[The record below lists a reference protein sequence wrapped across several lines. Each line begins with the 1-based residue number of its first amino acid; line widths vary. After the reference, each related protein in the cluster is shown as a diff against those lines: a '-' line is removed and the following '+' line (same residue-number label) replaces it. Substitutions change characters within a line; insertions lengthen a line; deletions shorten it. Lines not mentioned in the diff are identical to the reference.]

1 MMVLGPRPIAFLVA
15 DHLPAVPTFAE
26 LGFPQVS
33 VQTLAGLVA
42 PAGTP
47 RPVIQ
52 RVHAAFAGAVQT
64 PDIKVKLEQ
73 LNQFPV
79 GNTPEE
85 FATFLQENMARLA
98 KVAREANVKLD

>member
-1 MMVLGPRPIAFLVA
+1 MQA
-15 DHLPAVPTFAE
+15 
-26 LGFPQVS
+26 
-33 VQTLAGLVA
+33 
-42 PAGTP
+42 
-47 RPVIQ
+47 
-52 RVHAAFAGAVQT
+52 
-64 PDIKVKLEQ
+64 PDIKATLEQ

>member
-1 MMVLGPRPIAFLVA
+1 MACAGPTRIF
-15 DHLPAVPTFAE
+15 
-26 LGFPQVS
+26 
-33 VQTLAGLVA
+33 
-42 PAGTP
+42 
-47 RPVIQ
+47 
-52 RVHAAFAGAVQT
+52 
-64 PDIKVKLEQ
+64 PDIKAKLEQ

>member
-1 MMVLGPRPIAFLVA
+1 M
-15 DHLPAVPTFAE
+15 
-26 LGFPQVS
+26 Q
-33 VQTLAGLVA
+33 A
-42 PAGTP
+42 PDVKA
-47 RPVIQ
+47 
-52 RVHAAFAGAVQT
+52 
-64 PDIKVKLEQ
+64 KLEQ